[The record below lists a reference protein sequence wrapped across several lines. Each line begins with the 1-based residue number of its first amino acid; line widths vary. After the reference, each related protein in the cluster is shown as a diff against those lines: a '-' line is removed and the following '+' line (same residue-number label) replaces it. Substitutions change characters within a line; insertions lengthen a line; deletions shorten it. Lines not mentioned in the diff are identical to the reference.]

1 MKKIISAAAALSLLA
16 FSAFSCGSKESSS
29 SEEVT
34 NTAVSSVTTAET
46 EEVTASA
53 VTTTETAAESPTE
66 PDYFSKL
73 VYPDTMSDK
82 EKAGTAYRELSLIQY
97 GGVQKYGAN
106 IITYSLNPDTLSFM
120 KENADSI
127 RELAVYDEELDTKFL
142 VHITL
147 PPDYDENKEYPVF
160 FLTDSQFW
168 INEAMMMRKMIGNG
182 EAEPV
187 IIVTLGVDYDRNGIS
202 DAERSRLFIV
212 HPEQTLDFIT
222 NDLMKLISANYKT
235 DPSRS
240 VWSGHSWGGIFAHYA
255 LCNSDKY
262 EYQPF
267 KNYIIASALLSMTYS
282 KEYWDV
288 DIPWKYNDQMIE
300 EHAACMNEYGYFD
313 RNEAM
318 NKNVLIC
325 VGSEETDMKPWM
337 NDLDMIGNAKAI
349 YERLT
354 AHNVNAELKIY
365 EDKDHYNYGE
375 EMLAEYLKKTF
386 PAENSNNSQEEH
398 KK

>member
-53 VTTTETAAESPTE
+53 VTTTETATESPTE

-168 INEAMMMRKMIGNG
+168 INEAMMMREMIGSG

-187 IIVTLGVDYDRNGIS
+187 IIVTLGLDYDRDGGS
-202 DAERSRLFIV
+202 VEERSRLFIV

>member
-1 MKKIISAAAALSLLA
+1 MKKIISTVAALSLLA
-16 FSAFSCGSKESSS
+16 CSAFSCGSKNSSS
-29 SEEVT
+29 SEAVT
-34 NTAVSSVTTAET
+34 GTTMSSGTTAQT
-46 EEVTASA
+46 EDITTSA
-53 VTTTETAAESPTE
+53 VTTTETATEPTTE

-82 EKAGTAYRELSLIQY
+82 EKAGTAYREPSLLHYY
-97 GGVQKYGAN
+97 GGAQKYGMN
-106 IITYSLNPDTLSFM
+106 LTTYELFPDTFTFM
-120 KENADSI
+120 EGNTDSI
-127 RELAVYDEELDTKFL
+127 RELVVYDEELDTKFL
-142 VHITL
+142 VHIIL
-147 PPDYDENKEYPVF
+147 PPDHDDNKEYPVF
-160 FLTDSQFW
+160 FLTDSAGW
-168 INEAMMMRKMIGNG
+168 INEAIMMRKMIGNG

-202 DAERSRLFIV
+202 DEERSRLFIV

-288 DIPWKYNDQMIE
+288 DIPWEYNDQMIE

-318 NKNVLIC
+318 SKNVLIC

-337 NDLDMIGNAKAI
+337 NDLNMVGNAKAI

-365 EDKDHYNYGE
+365 EGKDHYNYGE

-386 PAENSNNSQEEH
+386 PAE
-398 KK
+398 K